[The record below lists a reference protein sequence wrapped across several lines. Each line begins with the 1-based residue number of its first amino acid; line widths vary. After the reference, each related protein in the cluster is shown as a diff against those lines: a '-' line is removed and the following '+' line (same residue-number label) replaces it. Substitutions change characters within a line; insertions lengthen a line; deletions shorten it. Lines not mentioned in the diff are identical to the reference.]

1 MNVTSR
7 AVPTLA
13 FMLLA
18 ALTTACGVEAATN
31 DAAPVV
37 ANTVVVPT
45 TDVDEPS
52 TTTTEPEA
60 STTTTKPAATTT
72 TKPAAPTTAPTTIDP
87 GIGDLPPEYQ
97 DQVLKGMIEAFVES
111 GLTQEQAQ
119 CLADTYGKDILN
131 GADVDLSDAN
141 GMLKYFTDC
150 GVDPTQL

>member
-13 FMLLA
+13 FLLLA
-18 ALTTACGVEAATN
+18 ALTTACGVEAASS
-31 DAAPVV
+31 DAAPV

-45 TDVDEPS
+45 TDVDEPAA
-52 TTTTEPEA
+52 TTTEPES
-60 STTTTKPAATTT
+60 STTTTKPEATTT
-72 TKPAAPTTAPTTIDP
+72 TKPSAPTTVPTTIDP

-97 DQVLKGMIEAFVES
+97 EQVLQGMIEAFVEG

-119 CLADTYGKDILN
+119 CLADTYGKDILG
-131 GADVDLSDAN
+131 GADIDLSDAN

>member
-13 FMLLA
+13 FLLLA
-18 ALTTACGVEAATN
+18 ALATACGVEGGGGS
-31 DAAPVV
+31 DAAVTASTVV
-37 ANTVVVPT
+37 APT
-45 TDVDEPS
+45 TDVDEPA
-52 TTTTEPEA
+52 T
-60 STTTTKPAATTT
+60 TTTTKPDVTTT
-72 TKPAAPTTAPTTIDP
+72 TKPSAPTTTPNTIDP

-97 DQVLKGMIEAFVES
+97 DQVLAGMIDAFVEG

-119 CLADTYGKDILN
+119 CLADTYGRDVLG
-131 GADVDLSDAN
+131 GADIDLGDSA